1 MDLDLKHFASII
13 QQTDVESD
21 IDFPLVSDYV
31 IKHIYEPLRRDEKV
45 RFAELDFEAFSEEDI
60 HELNEL
66 MEAYS
71 HIEHRLIQLSR
82 RFCETETST
91 VQHRAFC

>member
-13 QQTDVESD
+13 QQTESKSD
-21 IDFPLVSDYV
+21 IDLPVVSDYV
-31 IKHIYEPLRRDEKV
+31 MKHIYEPLRRDEPV
-45 RFAELDFEAFSEEDI
+45 RFSALDFEAFGEADLQ
-60 HELNEL
+60 ELNEL

-71 HIEHRLIQLSR
+71 HMEHRLIQLSR

-91 VQHRAFC
+91 VRHRAFC

>member
-1 MDLDLKHFASII
+1 MDLDLREFVTAIR
-13 QQTDVESD
+13 QTEVKSD
-21 IDFPLVSDYV
+21 IDLPVVSDYV
-31 IKHIYEPLRRDEKV
+31 MKHIYEPLRRDEKV